1 MREKFMLKVSKKHL
15 NDVDMTYWS
24 HFVYASKFIFKLKKI
39 ELALLI
45 HMFLPVY
52 FEQYASKQIIALAK
66 LMEEKNNEQ

>member
-1 MREKFMLKVSKKHL
+1 MLKESKKHL